1 MASGLIITR
10 IKQKCAAAYLHLYPI
25 FFSHCQW
32 DQWEQWDVGWA
43 VVAHPNQNPDTD
55 SATPIRRGPAHSP
68 KAAGLKDAR
77 PLI

>member
-1 MASGLIITR
+1 VRRRICISGLIITR
-10 IKQKCAAAYLHLYPI
+10 IKQKCAAAYLQLYPI
-25 FFSHCQW
+25 FFTLP
-32 DQWEQWDVGWA
+32 EQWDAGWA

-55 SATPIRRGPAHSP
+55 SATPIRRGHAHSL